1 MSDKTIE
8 AVAVFNKLA
17 TLYAQK
23 YMDVSGYSESL
34 EKLGELLNA
43 SEGTVLELGCG
54 PGNITRFMLDRFPH
68 LKITAID
75 LAPDMIVIA
84 KSLNPEATFE
94 VMDCREINKI
104 DSKFDAILCGFCLPY
119 LSRLEAIQLIS
130 DSAVKLNTAGL
141 IYISTMEDHNS
152 KSGYVSGSTG
162 DQLFMNYHECSYLTE
177 ALRNENFEV
186 VYEKHLPL
194 AADPENITK
203 DLILIAKKIV

>member
-34 EKLGELLNA
+34 EKLGELLHA

-68 LKITAID
+68 LKITGID
-75 LAPDMIVIA
+75 LAPDMIAIA

-104 DSKFDAILCGFCLPY
+104 DSKFDAVLCGFCLPY
-119 LSRLEAIQLIS
+119 LSRQEAIKLIT
-130 DSAVKLNTAGL
+130 DSAVKLNAKGV
-141 IYISTMEDHNS
+141 IYISTMEDNNS

-162 DQLFMNYHECSYLTE
+162 DKIFMNYHECSYLTE

-203 DLILIAKKIV
+203 DLVLIAKKIA

>member
-34 EKLGELLNA
+34 EKLGELLHA

-68 LKITAID
+68 LKITGID
-75 LAPDMIVIA
+75 LAPDMIAIA

-104 DSKFDAILCGFCLPY
+104 DSKFDAVLCGFCLPY
-119 LSRLEAIQLIS
+119 LSRQEAIQLIT
-130 DSAVKLNTAGL
+130 DSAVKLNTKGV
-141 IYISTMEDHNS
+141 IYISTMEDNNS

-203 DLILIAKKIV
+203 DLVLIAKKIA

>member
-34 EKLGELLNA
+34 EKLGELLHA

-68 LKITAID
+68 LKITGID
-75 LAPDMIVIA
+75 LAPDMIAIA

-130 DSAVKLNTAGL
+130 DSAVKLKTAGV
-141 IYISTMEDHNS
+141 IYISTMEDNNS

-162 DQLFMNYHECSYLTE
+162 DKIFMNYHECSYLTE

-203 DLILIAKKIV
+203 DLVLIAKKIA

>member
-34 EKLGELLNA
+34 EKLGELLHA

-68 LKITAID
+68 LKITGID
-75 LAPDMIVIA
+75 LAPDMIAIA

-104 DSKFDAILCGFCLPY
+104 DSKFDAVLCGFCLPY
-119 LSRLEAIQLIS
+119 LSRQEAIQLIT
-130 DSAVKLNTAGL
+130 DSAVKLNAKGV
-141 IYISTMEDHNS
+141 IYISTMEDNNS

-162 DQLFMNYHECSYLTE
+162 DKIFMNYHECSYLTE

-203 DLILIAKKIV
+203 DLVLIAKKIA

>member
-34 EKLGELLNA
+34 EKLRELLQA

-68 LKITAID
+68 LKITGVD
-75 LAPDMIVIA
+75 LAPDMIAIA

-104 DSKFDAILCGFCLPY
+104 DSKFDAVLCGFCLPY
-119 LSRLEAIQLIS
+119 LSRQEAIKLIT
-130 DSAVKLNTAGL
+130 DSAVKLNAKGV
-141 IYISTMEDHNS
+141 IYISTMEDNNS

-162 DQLFMNYHECSYLTE
+162 DKIFMNYHECSYLTE

-203 DLILIAKKIV
+203 DLVLIAKKIA